1 MEKFVIKLESSES
14 LKDIVFLNQE
24 VLTDISAVKNRKSQI
39 YNAKIRGKL
48 SKIVF
53 EDIVGT
59 REVETKIIDTT
70 LSYISTKIGIDI
82 PKCCIYSIAP
92 VVN

>member
-14 LKDIVFLNQE
+14 LRDVVFLNKE
-24 VLTDISAVKNRKSQI
+24 VLTDISAVKIRKSQI
-39 YNAKIRGKL
+39 NNAKIKGKL

-53 EDIVGT
+53 EDIIGT
-59 REVETKIIDTT
+59 REVETKIIDST
-70 LSYISTKIGIDI
+70 LSYVSTKMGIDI
-82 PKCCIYSIAP
+82 PKCCIYSIDP

>member
-14 LKDIVFLNQE
+14 LRDIVFLNKE
-24 VLTDISAVKNRKSQI
+24 VLSDTLAVKNRKSQI
-39 YNAKIRGKL
+39 NNAKIKGKL

-59 REVETKIIDTT
+59 REVETKIIDSTV
-70 LSYISTKIGIDI
+70 SYVSTKIGIDI
-82 PKCCIYSIAP
+82 PKCCIYSIDP
-92 VVN
+92 VIN